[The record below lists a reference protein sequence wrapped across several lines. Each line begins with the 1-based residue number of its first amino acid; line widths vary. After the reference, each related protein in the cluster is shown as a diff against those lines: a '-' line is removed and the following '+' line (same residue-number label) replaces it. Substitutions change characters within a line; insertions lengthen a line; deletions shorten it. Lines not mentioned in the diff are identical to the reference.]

1 MLYVIMEKS
10 VFFFM
15 YSQMKIA
22 KREQKGVAY
31 LRKGARRLIQ
41 KPFCEGEGGLAQKPQ
56 ILSQRPL
63 RFCGKAFA
71 QKNGGAILP

>member
-31 LRKGARRLIQ
+31 LRKGA
-41 KPFCEGEGGLAQKPQ
+41 
-56 ILSQRPL
+56 
-63 RFCGKAFA
+63 
-71 QKNGGAILP
+71 